1 MGLEIWVGTIEISYF
16 DWEAPDVRKCAF
28 TKVTTWASNAE
39 EFRQKCDRMLESYG
53 WKLLEVD
60 KANPAPENYDY
71 NDEVWDQLK
80 RTRSNPNAI
89 IYGTF
94 YTYPVM

>member
-1 MGLEIWVGTIEISYF
+1 MGLESWVGTIEISYF

-28 TKVTTWASNAE
+28 TVVTTWACNAE
-39 EFRQKCDRMLESYG
+39 EFRQKCDRMLESYV

-71 NDEVWDQLK
+71 K
-80 RTRSNPNAI
+80 MK
-89 IYGTF
+89 YGTNWKGQEAIQMQLF
-94 YTYPVM
+94 MGRSTRTL